1 MDTKTYL
8 RLSLMMFL
16 EFFVWGA
23 WFVTLGTHLGDL
35 RFSGS
40 QIGYTYLMNNIAA
53 IISPFFVG
61 MIADRYFA
69 SQKLMGI
76 LHLIGGVLLY
86 WSADVTTFSLL
97 VFGLLLYNLT
107 YMPTL
112 ALVNAIS
119 FRQMEQPEKQFP
131 KVRVWGTIGWIVA
144 GLVITFV
151 LSRYYADVE
160 KTAVPLKM
168 AAFASILLGL
178 YSFTL
183 PNTPPQNAGKKISA
197 GEVLGLKALRLMKQ
211 KSFFVFVL
219 CSLLISIPL
228 AFYYSFTNL
237 YLNDLGMQGVAAKQS
252 LGQMSEVGFMILMP
266 VFFARLGV
274 KKMLLVGMLAWVI
287 RYAFFA
293 SGNLGPLEWML
304 YLGILLHGV
313 CYDFFFVTGQIYVD
327 KKASKDV
334 RASAQGFIT
343 LVTYGV
349 GLGLGTVIAGY
360 LVEAFTRTEAATGK
374 AVYDWKAIWW
384 IPAVFAAA
392 VALLFALTFK
402 DREADK
408 AAQSS
413 LEAQPAQGD

>member
-1 MDTKTYL
+1 TA
-8 RLSLMMFL
+8 F
-16 EFFVWGA
+16 G
-23 WFVTLGTHLGDL
+23 
-35 RFSGS
+35 
-40 QIGYTYLMNNIAA
+40 
-53 IISPFFVG
+53 P
-61 MIADRYFA
+61 
-69 SQKLMGI
+69 
-76 LHLIGGVLLY
+76 LL
-86 WSADVTTFSLL
+86 
-97 VFGLLLYNLT
+97 FGLLLYNLT

-119 FRQMEQPEKQFP
+119 FRQMDTPEQQFP
-131 KVRVWGTIGWIVA
+131 KVRVWGTLGWIVA
-144 GLVITFV
+144 GLVISFILTK
-151 LSRYYADVE
+151 SYGEGVE
-160 KTAVPLKM
+160 RTAVPLKM
-168 AAFASILLGL
+168 AALASFILGL

-183 PNTPPQNAGKKISA
+183 PSTPPQNAGKKISA

-211 KSFFVFVL
+211 KSFFIFVL

-274 KKMLLVGMLAWVI
+274 KKMLLVGMLAWVV

-293 SGNLGPLEWML
+293 TGNLGPLEWML
-304 YLGILLHGV
+304 YAGILLHGV

-327 KKASKDV
+327 KKASRDV

-360 LVEAFTRTEAATGK
+360 LVEAFTKTSAAGRP
-374 AVYDWKAIWW
+374 VYDWKAIWW

-392 VALLFALTFK
+392 VALFFALTFN
-402 DREADK
+402 DRKAEQ
-408 AAQSS
+408 AAQ
-413 LEAQPAQGD
+413 AD

>member
-8 RLSLMMFL
+8 RLSVMMFL

-23 WFVTLGTHLGDL
+23 WFVTLGTHLGEDL
-35 RFSGS
+35 RFTGS

-76 LHLIGGVLLY
+76 LHLIGGALMY
-86 WSADVTTFSLL
+86 WSSGISTFSLL
-97 VFGLLLYNLT
+97 IFGLLLYNLT

-119 FRQMEQPEKQFP
+119 FRQMQKPEQQFP

-151 LSRYYADVE
+151 LSNYYANVE
-160 KTAVPLKM
+160 RTAVPLKM
-168 AAFASILLGL
+168 AAIASVLLGL

-183 PNTPPQNAGKKISA
+183 PDTPPQNAGKKISA
-197 GEVLGLKALRLMKQ
+197 GEVLGLKALRLMKK
-211 KSFFVFVL
+211 KSFFIFVL

-266 VFFARLGV
+266 VFFSRLGV
-274 KKMLLVGMLAWVI
+274 KKMLLVGMLAWVV

-293 SGNLGPLEWML
+293 TGNLGPLEWML
-304 YLGILLHGV
+304 YAGILLHGV

-327 KKASKDV
+327 KKASTDI

-360 LVEAFTRTEAATGK
+360 LVEAFTRIDPATQK
-374 AVYDWKAIWW
+374 AIYEWKAIWW

-392 VALLFALTFK
+392 VALFFALTFK
-402 DREADK
+402 DREAE
-408 AAQSS
+408 QS
-413 LEAQPAQGD
+413 AHPV